1 LHGEQV
7 NRGDNRGDN
16 RGQSAGIACNW
27 AERRL
32 ERCMIRRHPRR
43 SLLSGTSLFLGL
55 AFGVPTAALTFSVAA
70 RQADA
75 AGGRGGSAT
84 SASASASGSASSAP
98 SPGAG
103 AGAGGAGGSGE
114 EAHDPRVAEVRAL
127 IASTLDPTVTPQSL
141 FDVPLT
147 DESAL
152 RVEAVRVQAL
162 LASIDAG
169 RVLPPTGPAPIAPP
183 IASASAS
190 GEAATPVPPTPATT
204 SAEATLWRERIEL
217 DRARLTFYQLPK
229 ARRDELLAAH
239 EARQEA
245 ARPKES
251 AEERRAREVEA
262 ERQKALEAARVAR
275 SEAERLVSEEL
286 ARLIGLE
293 ATVATARE
301 HFREARTALTN
312 RQDAVLGWQRRVKG
326 AKAASANATESA
338 DAVYDALRKDLKSAR
353 DDLDKALD
361 DLQSPVSQV
370 PELGADPL
378 ASIPPEVSADQVR
391 ARRALVAEAIA
402 NAKEE
407 EQTLREQ
414 RASTLLDE
422 ASSLDHERLSLLPSL
437 SVEKRSAITGF
448 SPAGWEQAQAE
459 ARQLL
464 LILRYHRQA
473 AADWITHA
481 RASRGRGL
489 SWWSTAAVLVPW
501 LLLSWAF
508 SWWRRRSGVLLAL
521 ADKRLE
527 EDDRA
532 ERRVT
537 PSPQRQTLRFFRE
550 IRRPLEW
557 LAFFSLLFWLLPP
570 SVRSLLEVELFGSVV
585 RWTLGGALVVDVINA
600 LAEGA
605 TTGHVRDQESVAT
618 LRLRSLRLVG
628 RVSVAFLL
636 VLVLS
641 ARLVGQG
648 TLYSW
653 VLSTCWMAAIP
664 IFLILVRWWRETVF
678 ERVDRVR
685 KKSRLQEW
693 VLAKRTGWQSF
704 LAAMVGAVQLFAAGT
719 VKIGQRWVSSFNL
732 ARRAHA
738 YLFKRELDRLTS
750 AKAHELA
757 HPLDP
762 TACAVMAPDATHK
775 TWISSPADARLAA
788 LKTRLATGRGGVVA
802 LVGDRGSGKSSL
814 LRELLSS
821 PEGEGG
827 VLIDCAEHPSFES
840 IRERLA
846 TEVGPRAPDETVD
859 ADHPHKKSTHAPL
872 VLLDEAQVVIKPVIG
887 GLRTFDDVVAFART
901 RCQDSLWVISI
912 DAVLW
917 PFLARARDT
926 RPMFDDILTLQ
937 GWDEEQIGALLNE
950 RLEQAGVT
958 ASFEDL
964 LEELPASA
972 DEFDKQ
978 DALTER
984 RLGYVR
990 MLWDHV
996 RGNPGLALEVWR
1008 GSLAEDT
1015 KGMVRVRSLQV
1026 PDGTEL
1032 ESLPDST
1039 LFIFRAILQLAP
1051 ATADEIVTATRL
1063 SSDQVQNAL
1072 RYAEARGYLRRTE
1085 PAHDIV
1091 VSWRW
1096 LRPVLRLLERRHLL
1110 VSQ

>member
-1 LHGEQV
+1 MIH
-7 NRGDNRGDN
+7 
-16 RGQSAGIACNW
+16 
-27 AERRL
+27 RRP
-32 ERCMIRRHPRR
+32 HR
-43 SLLSGTSLFLGL
+43 SVLPLTSLFLGL
-55 AFGVPTAALTFSVAA
+55 ALGVPAASLSV
-70 RQADA
+70 RTADA
-75 AGGRGGSAT
+75 AGGQGGAPNAA
-84 SASASASGSASSAP
+84 SASASASSVA
-98 SPGAG
+98 AG
-103 AGAGGAGGSGE
+103 VGGAGGGSDDV
-114 EAHDPRVAEVRAL
+114 HDPRVAEVRAL
-127 IASTLDPTVTPQSL
+127 IDGTLDPAVAPQSL

-147 DESAL
+147 DESAV

-162 LASIDAG
+162 LSSIDAG
-169 RVLPPTGPAPIAPP
+169 RVVPPSGAGSPTPPASGSAKATSS
-183 IASASAS
+183 ASAGASAS
-190 GEAATPVPPTPATT
+190 GSVEPAPPPPPPASTAGEA
-204 SAEATLWRERIEL
+204 ELWRERIEL
-217 DRARLTFYQLPK
+217 DRARLAFYRLTK
-229 ARRDELLAAH
+229 ARRDELLAGH
-239 EARQEA
+239 QQRQEA

-293 ATVATARE
+293 ASVATARD
-301 HFREARTALTN
+301 HFREARTALTS

-326 AKAASANATESA
+326 VKAANATESA
-338 DAVYDALRKDLKSAR
+338 DAVYDALRKDLKGAR
-353 DDLDKALD
+353 DDLDNALD

-378 ASIPPEVSADQVR
+378 VSIPPEVSADQVR
-391 ARRALVAEAIA
+391 ARRATVAAAIGS
-402 NAKEE
+402 AKDE
-407 EQTLREQ
+407 EQALREQ
-414 RASTLLDE
+414 RAATLLDE
-422 ASSLDHERLSLLPSL
+422 ASALDHERLSLLPSL
-437 SVEKRSAITGF
+437 SAEKRNAITGF
-448 SPAGWEQAQAE
+448 SPAGWEQARAE

-473 AADWITHA
+473 AADWAFHLRQSGA
-481 RASRGRGL
+481 RGL
-489 SWWSTAAVLVPW
+489 SWWSAAAVLVPW
-501 LLLSWAF
+501 LLLSLTF
-508 SWWRRRSGVLLAL
+508 SWWRRRSGPLLVL

-537 PSPQRQTLRFFRE
+537 PSPARLTLHFFRE

-557 LAFFSLLFWLLPP
+557 LTFFSLLFWLLPP
-570 SVRSLLEVELFGSVV
+570 SLRGLLEVELFGSIV

-600 LAEGA
+600 LAEG
-605 TTGHVRDQESVAT
+605 TPTGPIPSRDQESVAT

-628 RVSVAFLL
+628 RVAVAFLL

-641 ARLVGQG
+641 ARLVGEG

-678 ERVDRVR
+678 ERVERTR
-685 KKSRLQEW
+685 KKTEIEEW

-704 LAAMVGAVQLFAAGT
+704 LAAMVGAVHLFATGT
-719 VKIGQRWVSSFNL
+719 VKLARRWVNGFNL

-762 TACAVMAPDATHK
+762 EAHAVMAPDAPHEK
-775 TWISSPADARLAA
+775 WVSSPADAPLASLRARLAA
-788 LKTRLATGRGGVVA
+788 GKGGVVA
-802 LVGDRGSGKSSL
+802 LVGERGGGKSSL
-814 LRELLSS
+814 LRELASS
-821 PEGEGG
+821 VERS
-827 VLIDCAEHPSFES
+827 VLIDCVDHPGFDA
-840 IRERLA
+840 IRDRLA
-846 TEVGPRAPDETVD
+846 EEVGPRSIDPSKSA
-859 ADHPHKKSTHAPL
+859 ADQPKSVHAPL
-872 VLLDEAQVVIKPVIG
+872 VLLDEAQVMIKPVIG

-901 RCQDSLWVISI
+901 RCQDTLWVIAV

-937 GWDEEQIGALLNE
+937 SWDEEQIGALLNQ

-958 ASFEDL
+958 ATFEDL

-972 DEFDKQ
+972 DEFDRQ

-1015 KGMVRVRSLQV
+1015 KGAVRVRSLQV

-1032 ESLPDST
+1032 ETLPDST

-1051 ATADEIVTATRL
+1051 ATPDEIVTATRL
-1063 SSDQVQNAL
+1063 STDQVQNAL
-1072 RYAEARGYLRRTE
+1072 RYAEARGYLTRTGST
-1085 PAHDIV
+1085 HDIL